1 MKTTTKQTNKQNPQI
16 LSKTKETYEQD
27 QAHPPTAHTPKAP
40 AAITEQKQLCE
51 LLTCCLFF
59 HPAWHRQI
67 VSWFYLDN
75 SLFVCLF
82 VFLFVFEG
90 TNKKS
95 YVLISGITSHW
106 CGEHISPWGSVGIIA
121 VIAHS
126 GWKPLRDLSVWL
138 TISALRVLL
147 NAKAHLMVSI
157 STLVL
162 CWARH
167 VWTPRSEI
175 FFG

>member
-1 MKTTTKQTNKQNPQI
+1 MKTTPKQKPQI
-16 LSKTKETYEQD
+16 LSKTKETYEQH
-27 QAHPPTAHTPKAP
+27 QAHPSSTHTPKAP
-40 AAITEQKQLCE
+40 AAITEQKQLSE

-82 VFLFVFEG
+82 FLGE
-90 TNKKS
+90 TKKKT
-95 YVLISGITSHW
+95 YVLISGITSHS
-106 CGEHISPWGSVGIIA
+106 CGEHVSPWGSVGIVA
-121 VIAHS
+121 VVAHS
-126 GWKPLRDLSVWL
+126 GWKPLRDLSMWL

-175 FFG
+175 FLG